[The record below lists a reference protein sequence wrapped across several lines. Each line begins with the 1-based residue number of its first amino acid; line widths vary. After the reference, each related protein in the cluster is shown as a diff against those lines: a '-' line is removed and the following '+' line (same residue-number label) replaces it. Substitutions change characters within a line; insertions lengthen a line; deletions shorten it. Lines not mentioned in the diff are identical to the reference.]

1 MAGVLL
7 QMGQVLQEHPQARRG
22 CLLQGVFHI
31 PELRPPHPVDDIHH
45 ELDRAAAEGLP
56 EGHEFR
62 RVTRM
67 RGAMPNEESVILLM
81 GKTAMD
87 KKSYLRQVPRIDL
100 DKDLFPDE

>member
-1 MAGVLL
+1 MAGVLF

-56 EGHEFR
+56 EGHEDAR
-62 RVTRM
+62 RNAQ
-67 RGAMPNEESVILLM
+67 RGVCHPAHGKDGHGQEVIPEA
-81 GKTAMD
+81 GAQNR
-87 KKSYLRQVPRIDL
+87 S
-100 DKDLFPDE
+100 